1 MPNFILTESCN
12 KNCKYCFARG
22 SHELRPEMSVQMA
35 KQLIDRISE
44 DGDHIQLLGGEPT
57 IAKNFK
63 EIFDYLMHKQDKS
76 KECGCNVDIPTLIT
90 NNLFSEDICNF
101 LFEYLERGYKFS
113 MLLNA
118 TELDEQDRFPIFLRN
133 YNKLAQLNIERM
145 SIGITIDATRSTK
158 YLVNYVK
165 WLIKNVPSP
174 HRYMRLS
181 APMPSGVKT
190 YIPYEHKVIGR
201 KIYKVCKAMV
211 KLNCS
216 GNFDCALVPCLFT
229 DRQYSFIH
237 KYFTSRIICDKTNG
251 PKDIYP
257 DGHVIRCYPG
267 SAIRTEPS
275 DNIDYIM
282 DSIWK
287 RIEDFSWNYPVHLP
301 DKCESCKYYKIKICD
316 GPCLGCLTV
325 DTSLLDNICEIDNT
339 DGIYKLNFFKKIFA
353 KVFTHRKK

>member
-1 MPNFILTESCN
+1 MPNLVLTESCN

-22 SHELRPEMSVQMA
+22 SHEARPEMSVQMA
-35 KQLIDRISE
+35 KQLIDRIYE
-44 DGDHIQLLGGEPT
+44 DDEHVQLLGGEPT

-63 EIFDYLMHKQDKS
+63 EIFDYLMHKQD
-76 KECGCNVDIPTLIT
+76 GDCNCCKDEPTLIT

-101 LFEYLERGYKFS
+101 LFSYLEKGYKFG

-118 TELDEQDRFPIFLRN
+118 TELDEQDRFPTFIRN
-133 YNKLAQLNIERM
+133 YNKLTQLNVDRIN
-145 SIGITIDATRSTK
+145 IGITIDATRSTR

-174 HRYMRLS
+174 SHRLRLS
-181 APMPSGVKT
+181 APMPSGTKT
-190 YIPYEHKVIGR
+190 YIPYEHKNIGR

-211 KLNCS
+211 KLNIT
-216 GNFDCALVPCLFT
+216 GHFDCALSPCLFT
-229 DRQYSFIH
+229 PRQYSFIS
-237 KYFTSRIICDKTNG
+237 KYFTSRLFCERHGG
-251 PKDIYP
+251 PKDVYP

-267 SAIRTEPS
+267 SAIRTDPS

-287 RIEDFSWNYPVHLP
+287 RIEDFSCNYPIHLP
-301 DKCESCKYYKIKICD
+301 EKCNTCKFYKMRMCE

-339 DGIYKLNFFKKIFA
+339 DGIEKPNFFKKFLA
-353 KVFTHRKK
+353 KVFTNRKK